1 MRYISKSA
9 ERDSTMPHS
18 LSPMPHNHA
27 APVMTATELN
37 DLLHS
42 LFPIK
47 ANRVLTV
54 EDVGPMTARVRLHFS
69 ERNLRPGGTLAG
81 PSLFLLADTALYI
94 AVMAM
99 LGPVTHAVT
108 TNLNINFLRKPE
120 AGDAIGV
127 GRLLKLG
134 KRLAVGEV
142 AIYDASETDLVAHA
156 TGTYSIPPNPRN
168 F

>member
-1 MRYISKSA
+1 MSKPS
-9 ERDSTMPHS
+9 E
-18 LSPMPHNHA
+18 
-27 APVMTATELN
+27 PVMTAAEL
-37 DLLHS
+37 DELMHR

-54 EDVGPMTARVRLHFS
+54 EAVGPMTSRVRLHFS

-99 LGPVTHAVT
+99 LGPVTLAVT
-108 TNLNINFLRKPE
+108 TNLNINFLKKPS
-120 AGDAIGV
+120 AGDAIGI
-127 GRLLKLG
+127 GRLHKLG

-142 AIYDASETDLVAHA
+142 SIYNAAETELVAHA
-156 TGTYSIPPNPRN
+156 TGTYSIPPAQKD
-168 F
+168 